1 MPRGRPRKTANDV
14 LFKSAE
20 MIGWALGGIEREIAA
35 TRERLTAL
43 TAQADHLRS
52 RMGTRRGRP
61 PASAPAAAPTFD
73 EPAVTGTRR
82 RQMSAEGRKRISEM
96 MKKRWAERRRQGKK
110 RL

>member
-1 MPRGRPRKTANDV
+1 MPRGRPRKTTDAV

-20 MIGWALGGIEREIAA
+20 MIGWALGGIEREIVA
-35 TRERLTAL
+35 TRARLSAL
-43 TAQADHLRS
+43 TSQANRLRS

-61 PASAPAAAPTFD
+61 PVAAATFD
-73 EPAVTGTRR
+73 EPLAKAPAQRR
-82 RQMSAEGRKRISEM
+82 REMSAEARKRISEM